1 MNTIRFLY
9 GKQIDNILSHIQQ
22 DLKID
27 SFLRYI
33 LNFTDSRKIIKGK
46 NVFQRKT
53 QNYINETNNYNNDSF
68 NIIHNYILSLF
79 NENNLTIEKHYKS
92 ISIKENDLKGIYTY
106 FSRADSLEE
115 DILQIFLDKVGK
127 IPVAQ
132 NILIISKETSY
143 EEMQAFFHRAILCEE
158 NTLFVVELNGSFSSF
173 QQRNMNNFIDNILT
187 YKNDDYNKKNENLFL
202 MN

>member
-1 MNTIRFLY
+1 
-9 GKQIDNILSHIQQ
+9 
-22 DLKID
+22 
-27 SFLRYI
+27 

-106 FSRADSLEE
+106 FSRADSLE
-115 DILQIFLDKVGK
+115 
-127 IPVAQ
+127 
-132 NILIISKETSY
+132 
-143 EEMQAFFHRAILCEE
+143 
-158 NTLFVVELNGSFSSF
+158 
-173 QQRNMNNFIDNILT
+173 
-187 YKNDDYNKKNENLFL
+187 
-202 MN
+202 